1 MSRVVTPWGILNL
14 GRNYFRKKERK
25 KSMTTTRKENM
36 IKNTNSDIFEVLS
49 VLDTE
54 DEVRSTI
61 VKSLE
66 ELQRKKAPINNYV
79 VFLDTPNEK
88 YRGYWR
94 YNSEEINQFGK
105 IGVWEMFK
113 RA

>member
-1 MSRVVTPWGILNL
+1 MRHLVTPWGILNL
-14 GRNYFRKKERK
+14 GRNYFREKKRK
-25 KSMTTTRKENM
+25 ESMRKENM

-54 DEVRSTI
+54 DEVYSTV